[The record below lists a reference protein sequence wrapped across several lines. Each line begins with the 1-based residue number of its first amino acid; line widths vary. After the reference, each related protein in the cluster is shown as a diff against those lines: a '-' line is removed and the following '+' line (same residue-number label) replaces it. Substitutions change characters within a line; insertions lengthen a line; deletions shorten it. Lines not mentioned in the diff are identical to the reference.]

1 MPERDRL
8 PAVLIVDDNRSVA
21 DSLVLVLQNNG
32 FQASA
37 SYSAQEAL
45 STADRQQPDV
55 AVIEVVLP
63 DLDGIRLARRIQ
75 VLSSRTHILLMSG
88 CPDAARLVETCEF
101 EVLAKPIALEKLM
114 AKMREMIAT
123 GCERNHE
130 RHAAREAADLVKGGA
145 LISFH

>member
-8 PAVLIVDDNRSVA
+8 PTALIVDDDRIVA

-45 STADRQQPDV
+45 STADRQQPQV
-55 AVIEVVLP
+55 AIIEARLP
-63 DLDGIRLARRIQ
+63 DLDGVRLARRIQ
-75 VLSSRTHILLMSG
+75 VLSPQTEILLMSA
-88 CPDAARLVETCEF
+88 CPDAAELVETCEF

-123 GCERNHE
+123 GCERNLE
-130 RHAAREAADLVKGGA
+130 RHAARDAADLVKGGA
-145 LISFH
+145 

>member
-8 PAVLIVDDNRSVA
+8 PTALIVDDDRIVA

-45 STADRQQPDV
+45 STADRQQPQV
-55 AVIEVVLP
+55 AIIEVLLP

-75 VLSSRTHILLMSG
+75 VLSPRTHILLMSG

-101 EVLAKPIALEKLM
+101 EVLAKPMSPDKLIAKLG
-114 AKMREMIAT
+114 EMTANRRR
-123 GCERNHE
+123 RNHE
-130 RHAAREAADLVKGGA
+130 RHAAREAADLVKRGA
-145 LISFH
+145 

>member
-8 PAVLIVDDNRSVA
+8 PAALIVDDNRSVA

-45 STADRQQPDV
+45 STADRQQPQV
-55 AVIEVVLP
+55 AIIEASLP

-75 VLSSRTHILLMSG
+75 VLSPRTHILLMSG
-88 CPDAARLVETCEF
+88 YSDAAGLV
-101 EVLAKPIALEKLM
+101 
-114 AKMREMIAT
+114 
-123 GCERNHE
+123 
-130 RHAAREAADLVKGGA
+130 
-145 LISFH
+145 

>member
-8 PAVLIVDDNRSVA
+8 ATVLIVDDDRIVA
-21 DSLVLVLQNNG
+21 DSLVLVLQKNG

-45 STADRQQPDV
+45 STADRQQPQV
-55 AVIEVVLP
+55 AIIEARLP

-75 VLSSRTHILLMSG
+75 VLSPRTHILLMSG
-88 CPDAARLVETCEF
+88 YSDAAGLVETCEF
-101 EVLAKPIALEKLM
+101 EVLDKPMAPDKLM
-114 AKMREMIAT
+114 AKLREMIAT
-123 GCERNHE
+123 GCERNLE

-145 LISFH
+145 

>member
-8 PAVLIVDDNRSVA
+8 PAVLIVDDDRIAA

-37 SYSAQEAL
+37 SYSAQHAL
-45 STADRQQPDV
+45 STADRQQTDV

-75 VLSSRTHILLMSG
+75 VLSPRTHILLMSG
-88 CPDAARLVETCEF
+88 CPEAARLVKTCEF
-101 EVLAKPIALEKLM
+101 EVLAKPMAPDKLIAKLG
-114 AKMREMIAT
+114 EMTANRR
-123 GCERNHE
+123 ERNHE
-130 RHAAREAADLVKGGA
+130 RHAAREAVDLVKGGA
-145 LISFH
+145 

>member
-8 PAVLIVDDNRSVA
+8 PAVLIVDDDRIVA
-21 DSLVLVLQNNG
+21 DTLVLLLQNNG

-37 SYSAQEAL
+37 SYSAQHAL
-45 STADRQQPDV
+45 STADLQQPDV

-75 VLSSRTHILLMSG
+75 VLSPRTHILLMSG

-101 EVLAKPIALEKLM
+101 EVLAKPMVPDGLIEKLG
-114 AKMREMIAT
+114 KITAT
-123 GCERNHE
+123 ECEHNHE
-130 RHAAREAADLVKGGA
+130 RHAARETADLVREGA
-145 LISFH
+145 